1 MTTLTIES
9 LDKGIINAVA
19 GSEKSKT
26 QWLDNG
32 LMARKLFVTKEAL
45 EKQQDHFY
53 SIIQRAIS
61 KKYQIDFIRD
71 LPRKNTKQY
80 DTWLT
85 GIPSSTDATSL
96 EYPRNQQEAQ
106 KLNFGTALT
115 ASQVFDLH
123 MYRKIVARAIINKY
137 WRDLVSY
144 AFPQEKKEKTA
155 ENGSQEDSEDGSE
168 DGSDNVTLKTRI
180 LTDISALIKKCQKS
194 EGEDFDITATVA
206 ALQAVINTVSK

>member
-53 SIIQRAIS
+53 AIIQRAIS
-61 KKYQIDFIRD
+61 KKYQVDFVRD

-80 DTWLT
+80 DAWLK
-85 GIPSSTDATSL
+85 GISSSTKAETL
-96 EYPRNQQEAQ
+96 EYPRSLQEEI
-106 KLNFGTALT
+106 G
-115 ASQVFDLH
+115 
-123 MYRKIVARAIINKY
+123 RAH
-137 WRDLVSY
+137 V
-144 AFPQEKKEKTA
+144 
-155 ENGSQEDSEDGSE
+155 
-168 DGSDNVTLKTRI
+168 
-180 LTDISALIKKCQKS
+180 
-194 EGEDFDITATVA
+194 
-206 ALQAVINTVSK
+206 